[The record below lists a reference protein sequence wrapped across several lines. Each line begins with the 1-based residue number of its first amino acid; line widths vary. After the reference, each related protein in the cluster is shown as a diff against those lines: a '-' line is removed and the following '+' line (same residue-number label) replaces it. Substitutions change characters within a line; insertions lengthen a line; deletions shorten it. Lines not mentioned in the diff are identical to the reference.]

1 MTPHLPVWQ
10 GDLPFAAVAV
20 EPAEAAGVKAAAETA
35 PPSGSSL
42 SAGHWEDC
50 ILPASHQD
58 LQTVDLKQNTQPLLN
73 TFKNI
78 LFPVWKQTILL

>member
-10 GDLPFAAVAV
+10 GDLPSAAVAV
-20 EPAEAAGVKAAAETA
+20 EPAEAAGVKAAAETVQ
-35 PPSGSSL
+35 PPGSSL

-50 ILPASHQD
+50 ILPVSHQD
-58 LQTVDLKQNTQPLLN
+58 LQMVDLKQNARLLLD

-78 LFPVWKQTILL
+78 LFSVWKQTILL